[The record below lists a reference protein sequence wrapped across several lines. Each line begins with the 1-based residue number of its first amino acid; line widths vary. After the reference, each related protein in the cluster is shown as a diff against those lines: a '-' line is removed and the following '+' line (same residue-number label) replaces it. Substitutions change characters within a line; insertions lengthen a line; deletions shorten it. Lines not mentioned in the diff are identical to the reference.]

1 MKEQALEL
9 ISIENDIKNSMKV
22 INYSLLLNS
31 VVTLSCGMAFSL
43 GNSKLRTINLVL
55 CGLNGA
61 CVLLNGLRFLNRKA
75 VLEDIKKYRLFL
87 ENEKLLN
94 DDIVKNYFELYGS
107 NAPIEEINTITIN
120 DLDNYSYND
129 LEMMVD
135 SIQYSLRQ

>member
-9 ISIENDIKNSMKV
+9 INVESNVKNSIKL
-22 INYSLLLNS
+22 INLSIFLNS
-31 VVTLSCGMAFSL
+31 FVTLSCGLSYTL
-43 GNSKLRTINLVL
+43 GDPKSRTINLVL

-94 DDIVKNYFELYGS
+94 DDIVKRYFELYGS

-135 SIQYSLRQ
+135 SIHYSLKQ

>member
-43 GNSKLRTINLVL
+43 GDPKSRTINLVL

-61 CVLLNGLRFLNRKA
+61 CVLVNGLRLLNRKT

-94 DDIVKNYFELYGS
+94 DDIVKRYFELYGS

>member
-9 ISIENDIKNSMKV
+9 INVESNVKNSIKL
-22 INYSLLLNS
+22 INLSIFLNS
-31 VVTLSCGMAFSL
+31 FVTLACGLSYTL
-43 GNSKLRTINLVL
+43 GDPKSRTINLVL

-61 CVLLNGLRFLNRKA
+61 CVLVNGLRLLNRKA

-94 DDIVKNYFELYGS
+94 DDIVKRYFELYGS

-135 SIQYSLRQ
+135 SIHYSLKQ

>member
-9 ISIENDIKNSMKV
+9 INIENDIKNSMKE
-22 INYSLLLNS
+22 INYSLLLNF
-31 VVTLSCGMAFSL
+31 VFTLSCGMAFSL
-43 GNSKLRTINLVL
+43 GDSKLKTINLVL
-55 CGLNGA
+55 CALNGA
-61 CVLLNGLRFLNRKA
+61 CVLLNGLRLSNRKA

-94 DDIVKNYFELYGS
+94 DDIVKRYFELYGS
-107 NAPIEEINTITIN
+107 NAPIKEINTITIN

-135 SIQYSLRQ
+135 SIHYSLKQ